1 MSVSK
6 FFMVGGVKLAGAT
19 VRGGMSVAY
28 GIGGDL
34 STGFDAACAETTR
47 QVELTKAHAD
57 HLKDSRARKLAV
69 AQQLREQLAAKA
81 APAPMASVA

>member
-47 QVELTKAHAD
+47 QVELTKAHAVQLQD
-57 HLKDSRARKLAV
+57 ARARKVAV
-69 AQQLREQLAAKA
+69 AQQLREQLAAQQTAKMA
-81 APAPMASVA
+81 AVAA

>member
-47 QVELTKAHAD
+47 QVELTKAHVDA
-57 HLKDSRARKLAV
+57 LQQSRARKLAV
-69 AQQLREQLAAKA
+69 AQQLREQMAVPQTARMAAVA
-81 APAPMASVA
+81 A